1 MDIILENQAA
11 SGAYLAC
18 PNFPT
23 YQYSWFR
30 DGSYI
35 AYAMD
40 RVGEH
45 HSASRFFDWAAGVIM
60 ARRKLITQAV
70 EKAQAGKQLGVDEI
84 LHTRYTTGGDAAR
97 DEWPNFQ
104 LDGFG
109 TLLWAMGQHQKSTQT
124 PLKESWRQACALLV
138 DYLSALWCRPCFDC
152 WEEFPD
158 ENHTYTLAAIYA
170 GVRTSQGL
178 LNHDYEPVLAGIK
191 EFIHENAVRTGH
203 FTKFAGT
210 DMVDASLLG
219 LSVPYSVFPID
230 DPRSKKTLEKIDEKL
245 CEGGGLHRYAED
257 TYYGG
262 GEWVLLTGWMGWY
275 YAQSGIWDRALE
287 LKTWIEAQADEFG
300 QLPEQVPATLNDP
313 SMYQPWVDR
322 WGEIARPLLWSHA
335 MYLILANFLEAT

>member
-170 GVRTSQGL
+170 GIRTSQGL

-191 EFIHENAVRTGH
+191 EFIHENAIRTGY
-203 FTKFAGT
+203 FTKFSGT

-219 LSVPYSVFPID
+219 LSVPYRVFPID

-245 CEGGGLHRYAED
+245 CEGGGLHR
-257 TYYGG
+257 
-262 GEWVLLTGWMGWY
+262 
-275 YAQSGIWDRALE
+275 
-287 LKTWIEAQADEFG
+287 
-300 QLPEQVPATLNDP
+300 
-313 SMYQPWVDR
+313 
-322 WGEIARPLLWSHA
+322 
-335 MYLILANFLEAT
+335 